1 MAPCQKIA
9 YDLGFRSSASF
20 PLKVS
25 DILKGALTFY
35 SDEPDF
41 FDEAELKLLDELA
54 MDISFA
60 MEYAEKEAE
69 RKLAEETLREERGQ
83 VQNTC

>member
-1 MAPCQKIA
+1 MAPCQKVA
-9 YDLGFRSSASF
+9 YELGFRSSASF

-25 DILKGALTFY
+25 DKLRGALTFY
-35 SDEPDF
+35 SDEPGF

-60 MEYAEKEAE
+60 MEYAEKEVE
-69 RKLAEETLREERGQ
+69 RNRGM
-83 VQNTC
+83 